1 MISLFF
7 LRIFVLMK
15 INPAKQFLIFGLA
28 FLVLFNVLGVFVV
41 NYIETGFHRAGY
53 SAESSNSNLLSLTV
67 NEFKSIAW
75 IGEHDFVY
83 DGKVYDCESV
93 SSSKGKINL
102 VCNADNEETILKNAM
117 SSNFDNGSK
126 NIPVSKS
133 MKEFFKVFPVFEN
146 STATKIS
153 AEQSFSF
160 NYSSFNNLVPKQ
172 VVLALN
178 SPPPEFC

>member
-1 MISLFF
+1 
-7 LRIFVLMK
+7 MK
-15 INPAKQFLIFGLA
+15 INPVKQFLIFGLA
-28 FLVLFNVLGVFVV
+28 FLVLFNALGVFAI
-41 NYIETGFHRAGY
+41 NYIETGFHRAEY
-53 SAESSNSNLLSLTV
+53 SENVSNSNLLSLTV

-93 SSSKGKINL
+93 TASKGKINL
-102 VCNADNEETILKNAM
+102 MCNADNEETNLKNSM

-126 NIPVSKS
+126 NIPASKS
-133 MKEFFKVFPVFEN
+133 MKEFFKVFPVFKN
-146 STATKIS
+146 DPVSKVSSVVS
-153 AEQSFSF
+153 ASF
-160 NYSSFNNLVPKQ
+160 NYSSFNNPVPKS